1 MNELQRLV
9 VAALSEAARSL
20 DRNGSSEPFQ
30 FCCGKYNQMTIGRM
44 QMMSSVQ
51 TMVGN
56 AQKTDSVTGARV
68 ADERASRLFAS
79 MDQSKFSGRHAAL
92 YATVIFFHFFDGFDV
107 LMIGTVLPG
116 VVATFKLTSVEAGM
130 LVSSVFFGMLV
141 GAILITM
148 LADRIGRKNALFLA
162 IGWYAVFSLVAM
174 TATSYHELLVIRLL
188 EGLGLGAEDP
198 LDFTYVVE
206 FVPSRKRGFLAAS
219 SVFFWLTA
227 GGVASLTAILIVP
240 LFTWRGMF
248 GLGAIPAI
256 LLVVAWRYVP
266 ESIRYLV
273 SRNKIDEAEVIVRR
287 FSTVDLET
295 VDPKIVAR
303 QLPQNAVAATTR
315 FTNIFRGG
323 YLRYTLTIWGVN
335 FGSGMVFF
343 GLSAWLPSIF
353 IRMGYTM
360 VHSFAFSGLIA
371 TAGAVGCLCQALLLD
386 IFGRRL
392 TIGISFLIGGV
403 AMLAWGGATS
413 IYTIMGLGALTAFT
427 GAGGVTG
434 CIHTYNVELYPT
446 QNRATGAGFATAWQR
461 MGGIVA
467 PMLLG
472 VFLAGKLPLFTSF
485 AFLSAIMIING
496 IVALTLLF
504 ETKGKSLEQIAA
516 GITANG

>member
-1 MNELQRLV
+1 M
-9 VAALSEAARSL
+9 
-20 DRNGSSEPFQ
+20 
-30 FCCGKYNQMTIGRM
+30 MTT
-44 QMMSSVQ
+44 VQ
-51 TMVGN
+51 TIAGH
-56 AQKTDSVTGARV
+56 APQTQSITGAIP
-68 ADERASRLFAS
+68 AGERASRLFAS

-116 VVATFKLTSVEAGM
+116 IVATFKLTSVEAGM
-130 LVSSVFFGMLV
+130 LVSSVFFGMMI
-141 GAILITM
+141 GAIFITM
-148 LADRIGRKNALFLA
+148 LADRIGRKKALFLA
-162 IGWYAVFSLVAM
+162 IGWYAVFSLVAA

-188 EGLGLGAEDP
+188 EGLGLGAEVP
-198 LDFTYVVE
+198 LVFTYVVE
-206 FVPSRKRGFLAAS
+206 FVPFRKRGLLAAS

-248 GLGAIPAI
+248 GIGAVPAI

-273 SRNKIDEAEVIVRR
+273 SRNKCDEAEAIVRR
-287 FSTVDLET
+287 FSTVDLDT
-295 VDPKIVAR
+295 IDPGIVAR
-303 QLPQNAVAATTR
+303 QIPKNALAATTR
-315 FTNIFRGG
+315 FTDIFRGG

-371 TAGAVGCLCQALLLD
+371 TAGAVGCLCHAFLLD

-392 TIGISFLIGGV
+392 TIGISFLVGGF
-403 AMLAWGGATS
+403 AILAWGNAAS

-461 MGGIVA
+461 IGGIVA

-472 VFLAGKLPLFTSF
+472 VFLAKNLPLFTSF
-485 AFLSAIMIING
+485 AFLGAVMIING
-496 IVALTLLF
+496 IAVLTLLF

-516 GITANG
+516 GITA